1 MTKVDRRKKINIMLN
16 DEERRIITEKAIEY
30 GFGQHLAAYVR
41 SACIYETVYKENI
54 EGRTEILAKISEFIS
69 TVNRI
74 KYEQGQLIKNVM
86 FSKGD
91 IKMIEDNNNILH
103 NEIKDLIKTVKNTLK
118 ITHIKEVKQKLD
130 TK

>member
-1 MTKVDRRKKINIMLN
+1 M
-16 DEERRIITEKAIEY
+16 
-30 GFGQHLAAYVR
+30 H
-41 SACIYETVYKENI
+41 KESI
-54 EGRTEILAKISEFIS
+54 EGRTEIIAKISEVIS

-74 KYEQGQLIKNVM
+74 KYEQGQLVKNLM
-86 FSKGD
+86 ISKGD

-103 NEIKDLIKTVKNTLK
+103 NEIKDLIKTVENALK

>member
-30 GFGQHLAAYVR
+30 GFGPHLAAYVR
-41 SACIYETVYKENI
+41 SACIDETVYKENI
-54 EGRTEILAKISEFIS
+54 EGRTEILAKISEVIS

-74 KYEQGQLIKNVM
+74 KYEQGQLVKNLLI
-86 FSKGD
+86 SKGN
-91 IKMIEDNNNILH
+91 IKMIEDNNNLLH
-103 NEIKDLIKTVKNTLK
+103 NEIKDLIKTVENTLK

-130 TK
+130 SK

>member
-41 SACIYETVYKENI
+41 SACIYETLYKENI

-74 KYEQGQLIKNVM
+74 KYEQGQLVKNPM
-86 FSKGD
+86 ISKGD

-103 NEIKDLIKTVKNTLK
+103 NEIKDLIKTVENTLK

-130 TK
+130 IK

>member
-16 DEERRIITEKAIEY
+16 DEERIIITEKAIEY
-30 GFGQHLAAYVR
+30 GFGTHIAAYVR

-69 TVNRI
+69 TINRI

-103 NEIKDLIKTVKNTLK
+103 NEIKDLIKTVENTLK
-118 ITHIKEVKQKLD
+118 VTHIKEVKQKLD